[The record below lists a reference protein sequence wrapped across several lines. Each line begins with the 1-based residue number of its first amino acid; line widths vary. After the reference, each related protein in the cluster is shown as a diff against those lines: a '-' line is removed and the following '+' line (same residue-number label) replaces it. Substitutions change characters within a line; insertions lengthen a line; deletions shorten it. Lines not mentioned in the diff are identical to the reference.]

1 MLVVATEDV
10 NLSQFPK
17 FTHALNGGMNEGL
30 RGPPKP
36 NEALVSDDDMSERA
50 SAAKC
55 ERERARASE
64 AACLPLI

>member
-1 MLVVATEDV
+1 MLVVATEYV

-17 FTHALNGGMNEGL
+17 IHTRTEWRNEGL

-50 SAAKC
+50 SEAKC
-55 ERERARASE
+55 ESERASE
-64 AACLPLI
+64 AACL

>member
-1 MLVVATEDV
+1 MLVVATEYV

-17 FTHALNGGMNEGL
+17 IHTRTEWRNEGL

-50 SAAKC
+50 RQSV
-55 ERERARASE
+55 RASE
-64 AACLPLI
+64 AACL